1 MLIFSSMQVRL
12 LTDEIQKH
20 HPGISI
26 RSVDG
31 FQGQERELIIF
42 SAVRSNDVGQLGFLE
57 DDKRMNVLLTRARR
71 GLIVIG
77 NSTTL
82 AQKDSTWKKWVEWMG
97 KEKLILDSG
106 KNLKNALRFSE
117 YMGILYLLL

>member
-1 MLIFSSMQVRL
+1 MQVKL
-12 LTDEIQKH
+12 LTDELKKC

-42 SAVRSNDVGQLGFLE
+42 SAVRSNDVGQLGFLN
-57 DDKRMNVLLTRARR
+57 DDQRMNVLLTRARR

-77 NSTTL
+77 NSDTL
-82 AQKDSTWKKWVEWMG
+82 AHKGSTWKTWIEWMQ
-97 KEKLILDSG
+97 KEKLVIDSG
-106 KNLKNALRFSE
+106 KTTVRRQSRKIQF
-117 YMGILYLLL
+117 

>member
-1 MLIFSSMQVRL
+1 MQVRL

>member
-1 MLIFSSMQVRL
+1 MQVKL
-12 LTDEIQKH
+12 LTDELKKC

-42 SAVRSNDVGQLGFLE
+42 SAVRSNDVGQLGFLIN
-57 DDKRMNVLLTRARR
+57 DQRMNVLLTRARR

-77 NSTTL
+77 NSDTL
-82 AQKDSTWKKWVEWMG
+82 AQKNSTWKTWIEWMQ
-97 KEKLILDSG
+97 KEKLVIDSG
-106 KNLKNALRFSE
+106 KTTVGRQSRKNTVLIFLSFTSKR
-117 YMGILYLLL
+117 

>member
-1 MLIFSSMQVRL
+1 MMFLLFFLVNQVKL
-12 LTDEIQKH
+12 LTDEIKKC

-42 SAVRSNDVGQLGFLE
+42 SAVRSNDVGQLGFLV
-57 DDKRMNVLLTRARR
+57 DDQRMNVLLTRARR

-77 NSTTL
+77 NSNTL
-82 AQKDSTWKKWVEWMG
+82 AQKDSTWKKWIGWME
-97 KEKLILDSG
+97 KEDLVIDSG
-106 KNLKNALRFSE
+106 KLNLCRKACSPGKIRF
-117 YMGILYLLL
+117 